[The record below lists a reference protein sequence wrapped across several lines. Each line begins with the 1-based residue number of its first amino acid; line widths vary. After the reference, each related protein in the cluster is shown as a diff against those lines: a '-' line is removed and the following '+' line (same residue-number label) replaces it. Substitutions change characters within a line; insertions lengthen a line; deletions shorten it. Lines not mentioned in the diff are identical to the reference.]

1 MGDHI
6 ETIRSTSSY
15 YCAALRW
22 LSKNQTKKA
31 IDDNPEPMSSL
42 IDNPAYSALLMYN
55 DFGFSKPFSVFC
67 PSVLHAHHL
76 CTHKSRH
83 RVIDNIA
90 KVSLMVEFKAMEI
103 F

>member
-1 MGDHI
+1 MLVERKSKQTDKDDRPESLTSPINDPGY
-6 ETIRSTSSY
+6 ST
-15 YCAALRW
+15 
-22 LSKNQTKKA
+22 
-31 IDDNPEPMSSL
+31 
-42 IDNPAYSALLMYN
+42 LLMYN